1 MESPLHILH
10 LEDNPNDAALIRSTL
25 EAGGIASAV
34 TQVQT
39 RDEFVAALEGGGIDL
54 ILSDFGLPTFDGLSA
69 VRIAH
74 ARRPDIPLILVSG
87 TPGEEQ
93 AIDSLNDGA
102 IDFVPKER
110 LFRLVPAVRRAMR
123 EAHERAE
130 RRRFE
135 AQFVEAQKMEV
146 IGHLASGI
154 AHDFNNILGVIIGYN
169 DWMMPE
175 LAPDSLAHKCAEE
188 IGHAAERAVAL
199 TQQLLL
205 FSRKRKIQQTV
216 LNLHEVIESMDK
228 MLRRLIGENVKLAV
242 IQAKETG
249 QIKAD
254 SGLIGQLLM
263 NLVVN
268 ARDAMPNGGNLKIET
283 ANVTSDESQAR
294 AHAGATSGDHVMLA
308 ITDTG
313 IGMSAEVKTHLFEAF
328 FTTKPE
334 GKGTGLGLA
343 TCQTIVR
350 QCGGW
355 IEVQSEQGKGST
367 FKIYFPR
374 AGQPA
379 EPVDMFKENGNEK
392 LLARG
397 TETLLLVE
405 DEPSVRHLT
414 GNILEAQGYNVLRA
428 NNGQDGLRVASE
440 YKQGPIDLVITD
452 IVMPQMNGK
461 VMAEWLK
468 ATYPDL
474 KILFI
479 SGYTDDAIAQHGVL
493 EAGDAFLPKPYSPAT
508 LAGKVR
514 SMLDDKTAADPLR
527 KLRTTTHQTQ

>member
-1 MESPLHILH
+1 M
-10 LEDNPNDAALIRSTL
+10 
-25 EAGGIASAV
+25 
-34 TQVQT
+34 
-39 RDEFVAALEGGGIDL
+39 
-54 ILSDFGLPTFDGLSA
+54 
-69 VRIAH
+69 
-74 ARRPDIPLILVSG
+74 
-87 TPGEEQ
+87 
-93 AIDSLNDGA
+93 
-102 IDFVPKER
+102 
-110 LFRLVPAVRRAMR
+110 
-123 EAHERAE
+123 
-130 RRRFE
+130 
-135 AQFVEAQKMEV
+135 
-146 IGHLASGI
+146 
-154 AHDFNNILGVIIGYN
+154 
-169 DWMMPE
+169 
-175 LAPDSLAHKCAEE
+175 
-188 IGHAAERAVAL
+188 AL

-452 IVMPQMNGK
+452 IVMPQMSGK

-514 SMLDDKTAADPLR
+514 SMLDDKTSADPLR